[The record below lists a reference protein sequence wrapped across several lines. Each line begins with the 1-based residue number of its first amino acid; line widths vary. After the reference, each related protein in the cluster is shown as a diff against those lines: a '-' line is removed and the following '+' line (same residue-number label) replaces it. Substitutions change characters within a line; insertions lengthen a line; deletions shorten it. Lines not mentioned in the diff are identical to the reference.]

1 MNNQIYDEATEWLV
15 KHREGDLSPQ
25 DKGQFDSWLRAS
37 PQHMRAYLEMSAIWE
52 DLPAVVADGQPTPQ
66 ELIDSAN
73 SDGNVHRLS
82 DTNHRDNRVADAH
95 RALPGAAL
103 GGTKRGLR
111 ARLFSLAA
119 ALLLAIVGGAYW
131 YELERNTY
139 TTDIG
144 EQRSIVLADGST
156 IELNSRSRVRI
167 RYTKAQ
173 RDVDLIEGQ
182 ALFRVAHDLA
192 RPYVVHSGVTKVLA
206 VGTQFDVY
214 RKRAATVVTVIEGKV
229 AVIAGASLDAAPN
242 PPAVTAQ
249 SPAADASGSRKGR
262 GIYLTAGE
270 QLNIPTGS
278 PSHAEEASAY
288 RSPQPANV
296 ATVTA
301 WTQHSL
307 IFESSPLT
315 DVAEEFNRYN
325 RRPLVI
331 TDPEIASMH
340 ISGIFS
346 SADPALF
353 LKFLRAQPELTVAE
367 TDTEIRI
374 GKRQR

>member
-25 DKGQFDSWLRAS
+25 EKGQFDSWLRAS

-66 ELIDSAN
+66 ELIDGAK
-73 SDGNVHRLS
+73 SDGNVHRL
-82 DTNHRDNRVADAH
+82 DTDHRDNRAADAH
-95 RALPGAAL
+95 RALPGAAM
-103 GGTKRGLR
+103 GGAKRGPR

-119 ALLLAIVGGAYW
+119 ALLIAIIGGAYW

-139 TTDIG
+139 TTGIG

-167 RYTKAQ
+167 HYTKAQ
-173 RDVDLIEGQ
+173 RDVNLIEGQ

-192 RPYVVHSGVTKVLA
+192 RPFVVHSGVTKVLA

-229 AVIAGASLDAAPN
+229 EVLAGASLDAAPS

-249 SPAADASGSRKGR
+249 SPVADASGSRKGR

-270 QLNIPTGS
+270 QLSIPTGS
-278 PSHAEEASAY
+278 PSQAAEASAN

-296 ATVTA
+296 ATVMA
-301 WTQHSL
+301 WTQHFL

-331 TDPEIASMH
+331 TDREIASMH

-374 GKRQR
+374 GKRHR